1 MLIQDMGRAKS
12 IKLLQTVRVGRIA
25 CAREN
30 QPYITP
36 FSFAYHDEYLYS
48 FATVGRKIEWMR
60 ANPRECVEVDRVVS
74 NQHWQSVVLTGR
86 FQELSTASEHFD
98 HQALAHDLLART
110 ANWWEPG
117 FVRTVHAGSERALEG
132 VYFRI
137 SIDEMTGHR
146 GGDEPTL

>member
-1 MLIQDMGRAKS
+1 VLIQDMGRAKS

-60 ANPRECVEVDRVVS
+60 A